1 VTADLAGTV
10 LLVDDTPSKR
20 YVLARWLRRGGYQV
34 VEAATGAEALARFRE
49 GGVGLVILDVS
60 LPDRTGF
67 EVCEEMKADP
77 RHGTTPVIHVSAAA
91 TDAVDRTQGL
101 ERGADA
107 YLVEPIDPAELLATI
122 SSVLR
127 YYQAR
132 LHAEGLANR
141 LTNLA
146 RVSVAMTTAGS
157 ETELLR
163 LAGAGA
169 AAIFDG
175 PAALVATRGD
185 GVQVAV
191 VSAGPGAA
199 IDIRPWPTEL
209 PEAPL
214 GISSRDERPED
225 WPDNDWPGGG
235 LRVLAVRTMADRAA
249 LRVVVP
255 LRATV
260 DGAPVLTLFGQTV
273 VSAINAM
280 RLFAEEHDLAL
291 TLQRSLLPR
300 HLPQLPEYDLAV
312 RYVPAGERAEIGGDF
327 YEAARFGGE
336 LVVAVGD
343 VGGHSLHAATVMAEL
358 RHATRAYLAE
368 GHGPASV
375 VDRLNHLMAELIPGE
390 IATLCLLAIEIHSGR
405 IRLANAGH
413 PPPVLSGP
421 GQVRVIAE
429 HSPLLGIRS
438 GPAQELELTL
448 APGETMVL
456 YTDGLIEH
464 RAEPLDVGL
473 DRLVAAAGKVE
484 PDLEAFASRLLADVA
499 PQPAFDDIAMVVIRR
514 VTP

>member
-1 VTADLAGTV
+1 VTPDLAGSV
-10 LLVDDTPSKR
+10 LLVDDTASKR

-34 VEAATGAEALARFRE
+34 VEAGTGAEALARFQQ
-49 GGVGLVILDVS
+49 GGIGLVVLDVS

-67 EVCEEMKADP
+67 EVCEEMKAHP
-77 RHGTTPVIHVSAAA
+77 VYGATPVIHVSAAA
-91 TDAVDRTQGL
+91 TEAVDRTQGL

-132 LHAEGLANR
+132 MHAERLANR

-146 RVSVAMTTAGS
+146 RISVAMTTAGS
-157 ETELLR
+157 QTELLQV
-163 LAGAGA
+163 AGAGA
-169 AAIFDG
+169 ATIFAS
-175 PAALVATRGD
+175 PVALVATGAD

-199 IDIRPWPTEL
+199 IDIQPWPAEL

-214 GISSRDERPED
+214 GISSRDERRD
-225 WPDNDWPGGG
+225 AWPDNQWPEGD
-235 LRVLAVRTMADRAA
+235 LRVLAVRTRNDGPA

-255 LRATV
+255 VPATV

-273 VSAINAM
+273 MSALNAM
-280 RLFAEEHDLAL
+280 RLFDEEHNLAL
-291 TLQRSLLPR
+291 TLQRSLLPQR
-300 HLPQLPEYDLAV
+300 LPQLPEYDLAV

-375 VDRLNHLMAELIPGE
+375 LDRLNHLMACLIPGE

-413 PPPVLSGP
+413 PPPVLSADGCA
-421 GQVRVIAE
+421 RVIAE
-429 HSPLLGIRS
+429 HSPLLGIRAE
-438 GPAQELELTL
+438 PAGEFELTL
-448 APGETMVL
+448 DPGATMVL
-456 YTDGLIEH
+456 YTDGLIEQ
-464 RAEPLDVGL
+464 RSESLDVGL
-473 DRLVAAAGKVE
+473 ARLVAAAEKVE
-484 PDLEAFASRLLADVA
+484 PDLEAFAGRILADVA
-499 PQPAFDDIAMVVIRR
+499 PQPVGDDIAMVVIRR
-514 VTP
+514 VAS

>member
-1 VTADLAGTV
+1 VTVDLAGAV

-20 YVLARWLRRGGYQV
+20 YVLARWLRRGGYRV
-34 VEAATGAEALARFRE
+34 IEAGTGAEALARFRE
-49 GGVGLVILDVS
+49 GGVGLVVLDVS

-77 RHGTTPVIHVSAAA
+77 VHGATPVIHVSAAA

-132 LHAEGLANR
+132 MHAERLATR
-141 LTNLA
+141 LADLA
-146 RVSVAMTTAGS
+146 RVSVAMTTAGN
-157 ETELLR
+157 EHELLR
-163 LAGAGA
+163 VAGAGA
-169 AAIFDG
+169 AAIFG
-175 PAALVATRGD
+175 SPVALVATGAD

-191 VSAGPGAA
+191 VSAGPGAE
-199 IDIRPWPTEL
+199 IDIRPWPAEL
-209 PEAPL
+209 AEAPV
-214 GISSRDERPED
+214 GIGSRDERPED
-225 WPDNDWPGGG
+225 WPDNDWPEGG
-235 LRVLAVRTMADRAA
+235 LRVLSVRPRSDRTT

-255 LRATV
+255 LLATV
-260 DGAPVLTLFGQTV
+260 DGAPVLTLFGQTA

-280 RLFAEEHDLAL
+280 RLFDEEHDLAL

-300 HLPQLPEYDLAV
+300 HLPRVPGYDLAV
-312 RYVPAGERAEIGGDF
+312 RYVPAGEQAEIGGDF
-327 YEAARFGGE
+327 YEAVRLGDD